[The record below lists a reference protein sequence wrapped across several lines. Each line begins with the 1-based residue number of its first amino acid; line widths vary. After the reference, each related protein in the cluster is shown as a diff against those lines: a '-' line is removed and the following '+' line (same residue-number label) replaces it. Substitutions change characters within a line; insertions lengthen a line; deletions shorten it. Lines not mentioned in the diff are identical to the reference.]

1 MNTHF
6 ILRINDALILPIDIA
21 GKILDLLTQGEQ
33 LDGYWDDD
41 RRAIKSKAMDYT
53 LTLVSKE
60 KYQEYKA
67 RGALEAE

>member
-67 RGALEAE
+67 RGALGTE